1 MAECYRTVSGMCELS
16 NFLFWLLLHAPVQIV
31 ERHGHRRREFPAPA
45 SDKPCGVDATVAE
58 GWLDLKLQNI
68 SNSVLQI
75 RLNFDDEQLH
85 GQVLA
90 EQAGLPGYE
99 IINGQVRYL
108 SRQGAV
114 YEEAQV
120 VRRGQGRELLLY
132 TNCCRIDY
140 QLPPEVVIV
149 DIAADDKPSRLEN
162 EEAFCQC

>member
-1 MAECYRTVSGMCELS
+1 M
-16 NFLFWLLLHAPVQIV
+16 
-31 ERHGHRRREFPAPA
+31 
-45 SDKPCGVDATVAE
+45 
-58 GWLDLKLQNI
+58 
-68 SNSVLQI
+68 QI

-149 DIAADDKPSRLEN
+149 DIAADDKPSQLEN